1 MRADQRAR
9 LAERQGPVIRLTAA
23 LQMMARRPPALA
35 LVQPGSLDDAVH
47 VRALLASTL
56 PVIRARTAALREE
69 VEAGNQLRDQAALA
83 KAALV
88 DSRAELKA
96 ERVALARFEA
106 DQRLRSQN
114 LIQSALFE
122 SDRALALGEEA
133 RDLATVLRTREYPAK
148 TPESLYAL
156 PGPAP
161 PPPTRDPA
169 PPHPN
174 P

>member
-96 ERVALARFEA
+96 ERVALEIGRASCR
-106 DQRLRSQN
+106 
-114 LIQSALFE
+114 E
-122 SDRALALGEEA
+122 S
-133 RDLATVLRTREYPAK
+133 VCQYV
-148 TPESLYAL
+148 
-156 PGPAP
+156 
-161 PPPTRDPA
+161 
-169 PPHPN
+169 
-174 P
+174 